1 MLPSKQHLWSQSNH
15 PSFVKLA
22 AIAFAHAELLASAVW
37 CNSVQLV
44 GKSLIA
50 TSTANQG

>member
-1 MLPSKQHLWSQSNH
+1 MLPSKQHFWSQSNH

-22 AIAFAHAELLASAVW
+22 AMALAHAVLLASAVW
-37 CNSVQLV
+37 RNSMQVV

-50 TSTANQG
+50 ASTANQG